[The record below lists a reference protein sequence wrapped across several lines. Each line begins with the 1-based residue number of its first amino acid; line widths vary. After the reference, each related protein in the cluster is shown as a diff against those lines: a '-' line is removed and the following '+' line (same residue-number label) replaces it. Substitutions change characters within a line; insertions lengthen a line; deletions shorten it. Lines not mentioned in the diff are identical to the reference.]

1 MYALQ
6 VKQLLVK
13 NSQEHVIATCRN
25 PNGAAG
31 LIELKNKFS
40 ERLHIQRLDLTI
52 ESTIEVT
59 SCHFSFNMEILNNKN
74 RINQIYFLFRN
85 LPLHPFTF

>member
-1 MYALQ
+1 MYVLQ
-6 VKQLLVK
+6 VKQLLER

-25 PNGAAG
+25 PDGSAG
-31 LIELKNKFS
+31 LNELKNKFS

-59 SCHFSFNMEILNNKN
+59 SCYLSLNK
-74 RINQIYFLFRN
+74 
-85 LPLHPFTF
+85 